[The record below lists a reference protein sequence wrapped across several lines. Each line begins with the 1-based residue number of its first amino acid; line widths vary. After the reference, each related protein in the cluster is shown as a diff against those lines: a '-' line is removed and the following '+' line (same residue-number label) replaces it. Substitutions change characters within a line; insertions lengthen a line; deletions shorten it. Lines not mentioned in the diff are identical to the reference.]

1 MAVLDHEIG
10 APAEVKW
17 QKNAKE
23 SEREW
28 RREREREETRNEE
41 EEERAHILT
50 TPAYSEAIT

>member
-1 MAVLDHEIG
+1 MYD
-10 APAEVKW
+10 
-17 QKNAKE
+17 QK